1 MTTLKSK
8 LKEDLTTAMKARDEL
23 TSSTLRLTLTAI
35 TKEEVSGK
43 TARELSDDEVQ
54 KVIAKEAK
62 KRREA
67 AEAFAQGG
75 RTEQAERERAEGELL
90 DAYLPKQLSDDE
102 LGAIVAA
109 AVDEAKAAACRGA
122 AGHGRRHEDCEPE
135 GRGAC
140 RRRPGGGDGEEAPR
154 GLRHL
159 REGGVDRMFRSTP
172 PFCLLRGRVLR
183 PEVRGRSAR
192 RSSGR
197 GGSRRFRRSCPA

>member
-1 MTTLKSK
+1 MTTLKSQ

-35 TKEEVSGK
+35 TKEEVSGT

-75 RTEQAERERAEGELL
+75 RAEQAEREKAEGAIL

-102 LGAIVAA
+102 LGAVVAA
-109 AVDEAKAAACRGA
+109 AVEEARA
-122 AGHGRRHEDCEPE
+122 AGAEGPRAMGAVMKIVNPKVAGR
-135 GRGAC
+135 A
-140 RRRPGGGDGEEAPR
+140 DG
-154 GLRHL
+154 
-159 REGGVDRMFRSTP
+159 
-172 PFCLLRGRVLR
+172 GRVAASVKKLLA
-183 PEVRGRSAR
+183 G
-192 RSSGR
+192 
-197 GGSRRFRRSCPA
+197 